1 MNFTYQKSDNPDLFG
16 DTYQYD
22 LDESFLVQVGHDE
35 GETYYLVTERVGA
48 PEDESYHVQ
57 AHGEHSDLK
66 AAQDEVVRRA
76 GIEYALLR
84 SISPEG
90 QLCDMDVA
98 GRIWE
103 VSIAWPKPG
112 SNTEREQRDVF
123 TTTETEEAARRYMDL
138 LDGGLKGVIDS
149 ANVRIFDIA
158 SATEL
163 GDKLTDAVMDACD
176 EIPEED
182 ARDDDWD
189 NMPAS
194 ELRDTVMDMLETRAQ
209 TPDASDATEGPS
221 V

>member
-1 MNFTYQKSDNPDLFG
+1 MNFTFNKAVHPELEDDEY
-16 DTYQYD
+16 TYD
-22 LDESFLVQVGHDE
+22 LNDAFGVQVSHDD
-35 GETYYLVTERVGA
+35 GQTYYIVTEHGGEA
-48 PEDESYHVQ
+48 EDDTFWAKVHS
-57 AHGEHSDLK
+57 EHTDLK
-66 AAQDEVVRRA
+66 AAQAEVVKRA

-84 SISPEG
+84 AISPEG

-103 VSIAWPKPG
+103 ISIAWPKPG
-112 SNTEREQRDVF
+112 SNTEREMRDVF
-123 TTTETEEAARRYMDL
+123 TSTDTEEAARHYTEL

-189 NMPAS
+189 NTPVS
-194 ELRDTVMDMLETRAQ
+194 ELRDTVMDLLETRAEAQ
-209 TPDASDATEGPS
+209 DAPEGPS
-221 V
+221 A

>member
-1 MNFTYQKSDNPDLFG
+1 MNFTFQKSENPDHFS
-16 DTYQYD
+16 DTYTYD
-22 LDESFLVQVGHDE
+22 LDESFQVQVSRDE
-35 GETYYLVTERVGA
+35 GETYYLVTEQVGA
-48 PEDESYHVQ
+48 PEDESYRVQ
-57 AHGEHSDLK
+57 AHGEHADLK
-66 AAQDEVVRRA
+66 AAQDEIVKRA
-76 GIEYALLR
+76 GVEYALLR
-84 SISPEG
+84 AVSPG
-90 QLCDMDVA
+90 GRLTDMDVA

-112 SNTEREQRDVF
+112 SNTEREQRELF
-123 TTTETEEAARRYMDL
+123 TSTETEEAARHFIAL

-189 NMPAS
+189 NTPVS
-194 ELRDTVMDMLETRAQ
+194 ELRDTVMDLLETRAEAQ
-209 TPDASDATEGPS
+209 DAPEGPS
-221 V
+221 A